1 MKTFATLC
9 LLGIAS
15 AIKLKEEDGER
26 GPGPR
31 KEGDDYEG
39 PEGPTREQ
47 CEWLLASDMTLESV
61 NAYAAEQLGEDFE
74 GLDQEDVDGAIAF
87 CSEQAA
93 EAAAGELAQM
103 SGPTSSS
110 EDSSDDGSC
119 VPDVE
124 SCPSSSSEGPSSSTE
139 GPSSSTEGPSSSTEG
154 ASTTEDDDEDGDE
167 EVNDLAQMS
176 GDGPDGPSGDDS
188 GPDGPSGSGSDGD
201 DTPSESGPDGDDL
214 AQIKEDGASTGK
226 GPDGPGSDGSDDEDD
241 GPDAEDC
248 EFAAGL
254 FADGLPSEETVAEF
268 LADEW
273 DPTEPFPTAK
283 DIEDFAAFCGF

>member
-1 MKTFATLC
+1 MKTFTTLC

-87 CSEQAA
+87 CNEQAA
-93 EAAAGELAQM
+93 EA
-103 SGPTSSS
+103 
-110 EDSSDDGSC
+110 
-119 VPDVE
+119 
-124 SCPSSSSEGPSSSTE
+124 TE
-139 GPSSSTEGPSSSTEG
+139 GE
-154 ASTTEDDDEDGDE
+154 
-167 EVNDLAQMS
+167 LAQMS
-176 GDGPDGPSGDDS
+176 GDGPDGPGGDDDDEDDHSGPSGSGSGDDDEDDHS
-188 GPDGPSGSGSDGD
+188 GPSGSGSDGD

-273 DPTEPFPTAK
+273 DPDMPLPTEQEIA
-283 DIEDFAAFCGF
+283 DFAAFCGF